1 MLWCFIIILLHMV
14 VTIGVLIELNV
25 QFNCRELTT
34 SLIVSSPWL
43 MFSFIFLQI
52 RILFLGIFFPLAMQY
67 LIKVVFNHCTFI
79 SHKNLP
85 KVCFSLSH
93 PYDKLFHN
101 LPLLPMILILKY
113 TTQTE
118 SIWQHWMLFYWLLMG
133 GDLHPSLQS
142 KRRILT

>member
-1 MLWCFIIILLHMV
+1 MIDVFFYLFADQNFIP
-14 VTIGVLIELNV
+14 
-25 QFNCRELTT
+25 RY
-34 SLIVSSPWL
+34 
-43 MFSFIFLQI
+43 
-52 RILFLGIFFPLAMQY
+52 FFPLAMQY
-67 LIKVVFNHCTFI
+67 LIKVVPLFVPLFHTKTFQKYA
-79 SHKNLP
+79 SPCHTP
-85 KVCFSLSH
+85 T
-93 PYDKLFHN
+93 DKLFHN

>member
-1 MLWCFIIILLHMV
+1 MIDVFFYLFADQNFIP
-14 VTIGVLIELNV
+14 
-25 QFNCRELTT
+25 RY
-34 SLIVSSPWL
+34 
-43 MFSFIFLQI
+43 
-52 RILFLGIFFPLAMQY
+52 FFPLAMQY
-67 LIKVVFNHCTFI
+67 LIKVVPLFVPLFHT
-79 SHKNLP
+79 P
-85 KVCFSLSH
+85 T
-93 PYDKLFHN
+93 DKLFHN